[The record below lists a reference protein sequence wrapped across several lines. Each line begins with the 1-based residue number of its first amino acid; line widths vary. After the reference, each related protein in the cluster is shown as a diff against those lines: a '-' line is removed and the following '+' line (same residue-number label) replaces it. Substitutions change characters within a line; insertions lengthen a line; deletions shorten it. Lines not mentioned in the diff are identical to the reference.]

1 MRVSNR
7 GSRALIG
14 AGLVGVALAASA
26 QAAQPESAD
35 DTATEELAEIVVT
48 GSRIATS
55 IGMETPTPVT
65 AITADELDVLSP
77 STLISALSQLPQFY
91 GNTNNDTRSSFFNSP
106 GAGNLNLRGLNTGG
120 SGRTLTLLD
129 GRRVVPGNGYGSV
142 DINLLPSTL
151 LKRVDTVTGGAS
163 AAYGTDAVAGAVN
176 FILDT
181 KYNGWQ
187 LNAQAGS
194 TSRNDRGNM
203 EYSAAWGIPIG
214 NRMHLLA
221 SAEYYKAER
230 VDSFADRGWY
240 QGYALINNPAAN
252 TLTTPGY
259 YQPTYIPRTNVVS
272 SIATTGGLI
281 CGSSSLACSVPT
293 TSVLYR
299 RFFQPD
305 GTLAPFVLGEGAS
318 PATSSGA
325 YGAHSI
331 TGGGSGDDTT
341 ADLLDLA
348 PKARRGS
355 AFLYLD
361 YDVTD
366 GLNLYVQGLAGQSTI
381 NQRDHGG
388 RFAAVSGIDTRITI
402 YRENAFLP
410 AEVRQIMV
418 DEGLTSFQ
426 MNLIGD
432 RAGLGRES
440 RLKQDNKTYS
450 GTLGFKWDIA
460 QSGPLAG
467 WQLNGYGQ
475 YGTADNRGDQQ
486 GLVIDH
492 FLAAVD
498 AIPDPN
504 NAANTV
510 CRAAT
515 INPTLYGDCVPLNL
529 FGNGNASDAAIAY
542 ATRFTAGQRITTPLY
557 YQPDGFDSGKTVTY
571 TSGYG
576 KVYNTRTKQ
585 TVGDVSASGKVIEG
599 WAGPI
604 AAALGVS
611 YRKEQIDQIVY
622 DPSNPTSDPALLPA
636 SAAVNPAL
644 RGVPSYF
651 ATRSSMIQNST
662 VANVHGSYDVK
673 EAFTELQVPL
683 LTGMPAAEQLNLL
696 AAARI
701 ADYEGSGS
709 VWSWKYGLDWQATSA
724 LRMRGT
730 VSRDVRAATLLERFN
745 QTGGI
750 GSVEDPWQL
759 TPGGTPTTHGIST
772 RSGGNPELDPET
784 SKTYTVGFVLE
795 PAILPGFSTSV
806 DYWKVDIGGAI
817 GTLGT
822 QRIVRDCFNSNKT
835 ASVCNLITFDSS
847 GFVAQ
852 VRNITQNIAAA
863 AGRGIDIE
871 MGYRTPVSLF
881 RDGGESMAVR
891 VFWSHLKENATQTDR
906 ANPTT
911 YLDVAGQVGVGS
923 LPTDAVTATL
933 SYRAGGFSLGL
944 SSRYIGDGYYNK
956 SYNQPL
962 RRPDVLDNTI
972 GSVTYFNLEGGYSW
986 DMSGGKAELFAN
998 VQNLLDR
1005 DPPMI
1010 AQPFDVALG
1019 QTGTGGT
1026 NAGLYDMLGRRFTIG
1041 VRFRH

>member
-1 MRVSNR
+1 MTMRVSNR

-14 AGLVGVALAASA
+14 AGLLGLTLAH
-26 QAAQPESAD
+26 AAQGAETGPAD
-35 DTATEELAEIVVT
+35 EATEELSEIVVT
-48 GSRIATS
+48 GTLIGNS

-91 GNTNNDTRSSFFNSP
+91 GNTNNDTRAAFFNSP

-142 DINLLPSTL
+142 DINLLPSAM

-181 KYNGWQ
+181 RYNGWQ
-187 LNAQAGS
+187 INAQAGS

-203 EYSAAWGIPIG
+203 EYSAAWGMPLLG
-214 NRMHLLA
+214 DRMHVLV
-221 SAEYYKAER
+221 SAEYYKADR

-240 QGYALINNPAAN
+240 QGYSLINNPAA
-252 TLTTPGY
+252 TTANP
-259 YQPTYIPRTNVVS
+259 YQPTYIPRANVVTS
-272 SIATTGGLI
+272 LATSGGLI
-281 CGSSSLACSVPT
+281 CGSSSPACNIPT
-293 TSVLYR
+293 TSALYR
-299 RFFQPD
+299 RYFQPD
-305 GTLAPFVLGEGAS
+305 GTLTPFVLGVGTS
-318 PATSSGA
+318 PATAGQNF
-325 YGAHSI
+325 GAHSI
-331 TGGGSGDDTT
+331 SNGGSGDDTT

-348 PKARRGS
+348 PKARRGN
-355 AFLYLD
+355 AFLYVD
-361 YDVTD
+361 YDVTP
-366 GLNLYVQGLAGQSTI
+366 GINLYVQGLAGQSTI
-381 NQRDHGG
+381 DQRDHGG

-402 YRENAFLP
+402 FRENPFLP
-410 AEVRQIMV
+410 AAVRQIMV
-418 DEGLTSFQ
+418 NENLTSFQ

-450 GTLGFKWDIA
+450 GTLGFKWSIA
-460 QSGPLAG
+460 QGPLSG
-467 WQLNGYGQ
+467 WLLKGYGQ

-504 NAANTV
+504 NASNTV

-515 INPTLYGDCVPLNL
+515 INPTLYGNCVPLNL

-542 ATRFTAGQRITTPLY
+542 ATRFTAGQRITTPLF
-557 YQPDGFDSGKTVTY
+557 YQPDGYDSGKTVTY

-585 TVGDVSASGKVIEG
+585 TLGDLSAFGPVIEG

-604 AAALGVS
+604 SAALGVS
-611 YRKEQIDQIVY
+611 YRKEEIDQIVY
-622 DPSNPTSDPALLPA
+622 DPSNPTSDPALFPA
-636 SAAVNPAL
+636 STAVNPAL
-644 RGVPSYF
+644 RGVPTYF

-662 VANVHGSYDVK
+662 VANVHGSYNVR

-683 LTGMPAAEQLNLL
+683 LSDVTAVKQLSLL

-709 VWSWKYGLDWQATSA
+709 VWSWKYGLNWQLVDA
-724 LRMRGT
+724 LRLRGT

-745 QTGGI
+745 QTGGV
-750 GSVEDPWQL
+750 GNVVDRWQL
-759 TPGGTPTTHGIST
+759 SGGNPVTHGIST
-772 RSGGNPELDPET
+772 RTGGNPELDPET
-784 SKTYTVGFVLE
+784 SKTYTFGVVLE
-795 PAILPGFSTSV
+795 PASLPGFSTSV

-817 GTLGT
+817 GTLGL
-822 QRIVRDCFNSNKT
+822 QRIVDDCFNSNKT
-835 ASVCNLITFDSS
+835 ASVCNLITFDSN

-863 AGRGIDIE
+863 AGRGVDVE
-871 MGYRTPVSLF
+871 MGYRHAISLF

-891 VFWSHLKENATQTDR
+891 VFWSHLKENSTQSDR
-906 ANPTT
+906 ANPAT

-923 LPTDAVTATL
+923 LPKDAVTATL

-944 SSRYIGDGYYNK
+944 SSRYIGDGTYNK
-956 SYNQPL
+956 SYNLPG

-1005 DPPMI
+1005 DPPVI
-1010 AQPFDVALG
+1010 PSPFDISLG
-1019 QTGTGGT
+1019 QTGNGGT
-1026 NAGLYDMLGRRFTIG
+1026 NAGLYDMLGRRFTVG